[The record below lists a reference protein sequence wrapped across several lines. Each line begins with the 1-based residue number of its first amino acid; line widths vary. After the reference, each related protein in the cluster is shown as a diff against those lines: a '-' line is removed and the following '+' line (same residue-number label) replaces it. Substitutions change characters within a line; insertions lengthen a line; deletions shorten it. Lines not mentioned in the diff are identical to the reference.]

1 MIANA
6 PAYCARLINLVIP
19 GGGLVLIGSEII
31 GTLVV
36 ILFTAAACFALGASL
51 VFPDDVPAT
60 WRGLGI
66 GVALG
71 TYVGAQVRFAQ
82 TLHYERGRASD
93 ELRRV
98 ALRDARDALS
108 VGRVEDAW
116 RSLQPI
122 VGRVEVDL
130 LLAYRVAQ
138 VVTARGDDVAALRAW
153 RRVRRLDRHRIYRQ
167 EVNEQER
174 ALSGVGQSAGNS
186 GPPRAPEA

>member
-1 MIANA
+1 MSAKPI
-6 PAYCARLINLVIP
+6 AYCARLVNLVIP
-19 GGGLVLIGSEII
+19 GGGLILIGSEIT
-31 GTLVV
+31 GTLVAV
-36 ILFTAAACFALGASL
+36 LFTAAACFSLGTSL
-51 VFPDDVPAT
+51 AFPDDVSAT

-82 TLHYERGRASD
+82 TLRYERGRASD

-122 VGRVEVDL
+122 VRRVEADL

-138 VVTARGDDVAALRAW
+138 VLTARGDDVAALRAW

-174 ALSGVGQSAGNS
+174 ALSGVGQSAGS
-186 GPPRAPEA
+186 SVPPPDAEA